1 MKKDISDSARQPL
14 DSGKPLCIWVDAD
27 AVPKAI
33 KDILLRTSKRLQV
46 MLTFVANQSVGIPD
60 SELVNMITV
69 PNGADIA
76 DNAIVKLMNPGDIVI
91 TQDIPLAARVI
102 EKDGIAIGVRGQVYD
117 DGSIQSRLGT
127 RNLMEQFR
135 AAGIETPGPKP
146 FNSKDLQK
154 FANSLDRTL
163 TRALKKR
170 K

>member
-1 MKKDISDSARQPL
+1 
-14 DSGKPLCIWVDAD
+14 
-27 AVPKAI
+27 
-33 KDILLRTSKRLQV
+33 
-46 MLTFVANQSVGIPD
+46 
-60 SELVNMITV
+60 MITV